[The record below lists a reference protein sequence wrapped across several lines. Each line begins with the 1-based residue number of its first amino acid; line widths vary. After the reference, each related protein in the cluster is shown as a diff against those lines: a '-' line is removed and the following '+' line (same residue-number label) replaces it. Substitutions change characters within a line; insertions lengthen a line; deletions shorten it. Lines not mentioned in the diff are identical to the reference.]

1 MPDQDAT
8 NVTELETVS
17 EGEKEALT
25 IEEQA
30 AKIREG
36 EPADDV
42 KAADSEPTDDKKTEE
57 KPPTAE
63 EHKAVM
69 AELKRVRK
77 LNAEKSDEVQGVK
90 ERLAKMEGKMEAGSG
105 GGSAKEKLASYDD
118 RALVKLQMQWEDER
132 DTARTGDDAPA
143 LSEAKAN
150 IEAIRVELHERSTS
164 SAAKAS
170 EDKADNEAV
179 LNEAAALVKD
189 AVDAW
194 PDLQNEDSDIY
205 KAAREEFQSKPRVY
219 KQLGVFAD
227 MVAVSAAITK
237 NPKLIGTGRDKAV
250 RKEVVGEIQKA
261 AEKAVHAGGGGT
273 GVKPSI
279 DVEAMTS
286 EDIEAAAERIK
297 AGGSLT
303 K

>member
-8 NVTELETVS
+8 NVPGLDEVS

-30 AKIREG
+30 SKIREG
-36 EPADDV
+36 EPSGDKPADEGEKPTQD
-42 KAADSEPTDDKKTEE
+42 AD

-77 LNAEKSDEVQGVK
+77 LNSEKEDRINETN
-90 ERLAKMEGKMEAGSG
+90 ERVAKMEGRLAERG
-105 GGSAKEKLASYDD
+105 GGDSPKDKLAKYND
-118 RALVKLQMQWEDER
+118 RELVKLQMQWEDER
-132 DTARTGDDAPA
+132 DTARGSDDATA
-143 LSEAKAN
+143 LGKAKAN
-150 IEAIRVELHERSTS
+150 IEAIRLELHERTS
-164 SAAKAS
+164 SQAAKAS
-170 EDKADNEAV
+170 EDKADNDAV
-179 LNEAAALVKD
+179 LTEAATLIKE

-194 PDLQNEDSDIY
+194 PDLKNEDSDIF
-205 KAAREEFQSKPRVY
+205 KAAQVEFQSKPRVY

-227 MVAVSAAITK
+227 MVAVTAAVAK

-273 GVKPSI
+273 GVKPSVDI
-279 DVEAMTS
+279 DSMS
-286 EDIEAAAERIK
+286 GEDIEAMAEKIK
-297 AGGSLT
+297 AGGSLG